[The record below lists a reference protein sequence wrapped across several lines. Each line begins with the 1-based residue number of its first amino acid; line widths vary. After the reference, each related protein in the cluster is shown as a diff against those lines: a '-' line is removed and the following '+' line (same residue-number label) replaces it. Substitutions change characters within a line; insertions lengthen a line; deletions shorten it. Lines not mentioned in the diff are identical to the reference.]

1 VKEHAVPVDN
11 HPVETASRFAGCLL
25 GGAIGDALG
34 APVEFDTLTRIRAAF
49 GPDGVQGYQPAYG
62 HVGTITDD
70 TQMTLFTAEG
80 LLRAEARRWQSGDA
94 DSTDFVARA
103 YRRWYAT
110 QGGTPHAGDGWL
122 LSNRGL
128 HARRAPGNTCLGA
141 LSTPVLGTPTEP
153 INDSKGCGA
162 VMRVAPIGLVAHEPF
177 ALAATTGALTHGH
190 PSGYLSA
197 AALASIISSVVHGN
211 DLTSAI
217 ERACDELRAWP
228 GHEETLHAIQR
239 AVRTSVAG
247 PSAERLES
255 IGAGW
260 VGEEALA
267 IGLYCALTTDDVRE
281 ALLLAVNHSGDSD
294 STGSITGN
302 LLGAIHG
309 VEALP
314 PDLLADVEMRVVIHA
329 VAIDL
334 DSAFVLGTP
343 PDPRRYPPW

>member
-1 VKEHAVPVDN
+1 MPVDN
-11 HPVETASRFAGCLL
+11 HPVATASRFAGCLL

-80 LLRAEARRWQSGDA
+80 LLRAEARRWEAGDA

-103 YRRWYAT
+103 YRRWYGT

-122 LSNRGL
+122 LTNRGL
-128 HARRAPGNTCLGA
+128 HARRAPGNTCLSA
-141 LSTPVLGTPTEP
+141 LSTPVRGTPAEP
-153 INDSKGCGA
+153 LNDSKGCGA
-162 VMRVAPIGLVAHEPF
+162 VMRVAPIGLVGREPF
-177 ALAATTGALTHGH
+177 ELAATTGALTHGH

-197 AALASIISSVVHGN
+197 GALASIISSIVRGA
-211 DLTSAI
+211 DLSTAI
-217 ERACDELRAWP
+217 EGACDELRAWP

-239 AVRTSVAG
+239 AVRTSAAA

-255 IGAGW
+255 LGAGW

-267 IGLYCALTTDDVRE
+267 IGLYCALSTDDVRDG
-281 ALLLAVNHSGDSD
+281 LLLAVNHSGDSD
-294 STGSITGN
+294 STGSIAGN

-314 PDLLADVEMRVVIHA
+314 PELLADLELRVVIQT
-329 VAIDL
+329 VARDL
-334 DSAFVLGTP
+334 NASFVLGTP
-343 PDPRRYPPW
+343 PDLERYPPW